1 MADDPTT
8 RALELLALLQR
19 GGEWQAAVLAARL
32 GVSPRTVRRDID
44 RLRRLGYRVDSRPGP
59 ASAYRLRPGRSV
71 PPLLFTADEVALLVA
86 GVRLIAPHVADRAHL
101 DTVLAKLE
109 NVLPPSLHQRAH
121 AVDVA
126 TEVLGEAHDVNAET
140 VGAMADAIAES
151 GRIRFAYRDRRD
163 APSVRVVDP
172 YRHVYRS
179 GYWYLVG
186 FDLDR
191 DTWRTY
197 RMDRIGEVERVP
209 GTYRRRDPPDES
221 IARWFGTDFGR
232 DAGATG
238 HQ

>member
-1 MADDPTT
+1 MGNDPTT
-8 RALELLALLQR
+8 RALDLLSVLQR
-19 GGEWQAAVLAARL
+19 GGEWPAAVLATRL
-32 GVSPRTVRRDID
+32 GVSPRTIRRDVD

-71 PPLLFTADEVALLVA
+71 QPLLFTADEVALLVA
-86 GVRLIAPHVADRAHL
+86 GVRLIAPHHANPAAV

-109 NVLPPSLHQRAH
+109 NVLPPSLRRRAH
-121 AVDVA
+121 AVDFA
-126 TEVLGEAHDVNAET
+126 TEVLGEAGDVSTET
-140 VGAMADAIAES
+140 VGAVADAVAES

-186 FDLDR
+186 FDLDS
-191 DTWRTY
+191 DEWRTY

-221 IARWFGTDFGR
+221 IERWFGTDFGR
-232 DAGATG
+232 ATGATG